1 MKCSNCQCELKEDM
15 VFCPNCGQKIQKYKS
30 CIHCGVAI
38 AKDATICPLCKT
50 KQEVVSKQVD
60 PYAGYWKKPKV
71 WIVSL
76 LCIFLALGLVT
87 YMQSHPL
94 RVSKQTEITLKGNYS
109 RESYYCNNQYG
120 GHVAK
125 DKNYLYYV
133 MNQSLYR
140 LDHHLENKELVLDD
154 CEGYLTLVNQE
165 LYYCDQDYNY
175 YCYNLKTKE
184 KKLIQE
190 KIYYPVI
197 YQDKLYYQ
205 KDQDN
210 ESIYCYDLKSEEDH
224 KLNNEV
230 SYDLIIDEKNQKLYY
245 LSPVD
250 KKNTLKVMDL
260 DGQNSQ
266 TIYDQEE
273 CETLTMNQNQL
284 FVATSEGIMQITK
297 KDHQVKQ
304 LVKTGS
310 LVQIYQDD
318 LLFVNNQ
325 GVQRLSLDS
334 HKQTTF
340 YKGMVTSLEVIGQD
354 IIIDSY
360 QDNKTMTLLVD
371 EKGTIKELKQS
382 QAVNKFD
389 DARDF

>member
-1 MKCSNCQCELKEDM
+1 M
-15 VFCPNCGQKIQKYKS
+15 
-30 CIHCGVAI
+30 
-38 AKDATICPLCKT
+38 
-50 KQEVVSKQVD
+50 
-60 PYAGYWKKPKV
+60 
-71 WIVSL
+71 
-76 LCIFLALGLVT
+76 
-87 YMQSHPL
+87 
-94 RVSKQTEITLKGNYS
+94 
-109 RESYYCNNQYG
+109 
-120 GHVAK
+120 
-125 DKNYLYYV
+125 
-133 MNQSLYR
+133 
-140 LDHHLENKELVLDD
+140 
-154 CEGYLTLVNQE
+154 
-165 LYYCDQDYNY
+165 
-175 YCYNLKTKE
+175 
-184 KKLIQE
+184 
-190 KIYYPVI
+190 
-197 YQDKLYYQ
+197 
-205 KDQDN
+205 
-210 ESIYCYDLKSEEDH
+210 
-224 KLNNEV
+224 
-230 SYDLIIDEKNQKLYY
+230 IDEKNQKLYY

-284 FVATSEGIMQITK
+284 FVATGDGIIQISK

-325 GVQRLSLDS
+325 GIQRLSLDS